1 MRRISLDE
9 LKPGMVLGRSI
20 YSGLNAILLAAG
32 QTLDDRYITLLHKHG
47 FGYIYVE
54 ENGFEDV
61 NPQDVL
67 SDVSRRIAEATVRD
81 SFDQLRDV
89 VRLESEA
96 GKITREF
103 LEEHADILNVPQ
115 IDEMSMAV
123 STIIRDIVNRSVGL
137 VDVFAQV
144 TGGTYMYRHAV
155 NVVSLSVLLA
165 RQFGYTNRQ
174 LRELGMAA
182 LLHEVG
188 KITLGDDYL
197 IPEHMIPDDEAD
209 FYREYPTYGFILM
222 HNTNPAL
229 KAERLAILHHR
240 EWQDGGGWPQGL
252 HGDNQPPTRIDSH
265 EQGLIHRYAEI
276 IAVASAYDNLV
287 NGTGELPQRLQ
298 PADALALIMALSRK
312 CFNQAVCQVFS
323 RIVCLYPTGAM
334 VQIQESSSFG
344 FEGYYGVVKDQSH
357 DPARPVLILYADPRG
372 RRVRPKTLDFS
383 HDPDLR
389 LRIMS

>member
-1 MRRISLDE
+1 MA
-9 LKPGMVLGRSI
+9 LGRTI
-20 YSGLNAILLAAG
+20 FSGLNAVLLASG
-32 QTLDDRYITLLHKHG
+32 QKLDDRYITLLHKHG
-47 FGYIYVE
+47 FGYVYVE
-54 ENGFEDV
+54 EEGFEEV

-67 SDVSRRIAEATVRD
+67 SDTSRRVAEATVRD
-81 SFDQLRDV
+81 SFDQLRDA
-89 VRLESEA
+89 VRLESESA
-96 GKITREF
+96 IITRDF
-103 LEEHADILNVPQ
+103 LESHADIFNVPQ
-115 IDEMSMAV
+115 VDEMSTAV

-137 VDVFAQV
+137 IDVFAQV
-144 TGGTYMYRHAV
+144 TESTYMYRHAV

-174 LRELGMAA
+174 LRELALGA

-188 KITLGDDYL
+188 KICLGDEML
-197 IPEHMIPDDEAD
+197 LPEYMVPDDKAD
-209 FYREYPTYGFILM
+209 LYREYPTYGFILM

-229 KAERLAILHHR
+229 KAERLTILHHR

-252 HGDNQPPTRIDSH
+252 RGDNQPPTRTNSH
-265 EQGLIHRYAEI
+265 DQGLIHRYAEI
-276 IAVASAYDNLV
+276 ISVASAYDNLV

-372 RRVRPKTLDFS
+372 KRVRPKTLDFS

-389 LRIMS
+389 LRIMA

>member
-1 MRRISLDE
+1 
-9 LKPGMVLGRSI
+9 MVLGRTI
-20 YSGLNAILLAAG
+20 YSGLNAVLLASG
-32 QTLDDRYITLLHKHG
+32 QTIDDRYITLLHKHG

-54 ENGFEDV
+54 EDGFEEV

-67 SDVSRRIAEATVRD
+67 SDVSRRIAEATIRD
-81 SFDQLRDV
+81 SFDQLRDA
-89 VRLESEA
+89 VRLESESA
-96 GKITREF
+96 KITREF
-103 LEEHADILNVPQ
+103 LETHADILNVPQ
-115 IDEMSMAV
+115 VDEMAMAV

-144 TGGTYMYRHAV
+144 TQSTYMYRHAV

-174 LRELGMAA
+174 LRELGLAA

-188 KITLGDDYL
+188 KICLGDDML
-197 IPEHMIPDDEAD
+197 LPEHMISEDDAD
-209 FYREYPTYGFILM
+209 LYREYPVYGFILM
-222 HNTNPAL
+222 HSTNPAM

-252 HGDNQPPTRIDSH
+252 RGDNQPPTRV
-265 EQGLIHRYAEI
+265 ENQENGLVHRYAEI
-276 IAVASAYDNLV
+276 VSVASAYDNLV

-357 DPARPVLILYADPRG
+357 DPARPVLILYADPSG

-389 LRIMS
+389 LRIMA